1 MDNFDLKKFLVENKV
16 TRNSNLFESDDF
28 EFTDADKKMAANL
41 NAKILKIGDTITP
54 DMLNPD
60 DQEYEYYSSDS
71 WTIEDIYNDEGWLA
85 LLRAKTKTHMPYS
98 PSLVSFE
105 QDIDAL
111 NDELLKPQYYIEI
124 PDDIT
129 SISDDPDYIDD
140 INEAD
145 DDFEFTDL
153 DIKLANQ
160 LGGELTIG
168 DTITPDMWDKQKI
181 EAMNT
186 SSFRIIYDD
195 IIKDSY
201 LIKDIYFDEDPYA
214 GDMWMVDLRDKNDY
228 SWGIVGTP
236 EELSFLNS
244 ILKDKHQI
252 VSHD

>member
-1 MDNFDLKKFLVENKV
+1 
-16 TRNSNLFESDDF
+16 
-28 EFTDADKKMAANL
+28 
-41 NAKILKIGDTITP
+41 
-54 DMLNPD
+54 
-60 DQEYEYYSSDS
+60 
-71 WTIEDIYNDEGWLA
+71 
-85 LLRAKTKTHMPYS
+85 
-98 PSLVSFE
+98 
-105 QDIDAL
+105 
-111 NDELLKPQYYIEI
+111 
-124 PDDIT
+124 
-129 SISDDPDYIDD
+129 
-140 INEAD
+140 
-145 DDFEFTDL
+145 
-153 DIKLANQ
+153 
-160 LGGELTIG
+160 
-168 DTITPDMWDKQKI
+168 MWDKQKI